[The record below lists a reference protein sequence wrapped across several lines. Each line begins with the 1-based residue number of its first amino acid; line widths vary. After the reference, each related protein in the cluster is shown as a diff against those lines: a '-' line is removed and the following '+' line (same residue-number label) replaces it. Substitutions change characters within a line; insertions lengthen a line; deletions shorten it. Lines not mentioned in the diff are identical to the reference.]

1 MMNVYS
7 PIYKVILV
15 GDSGVGKT
23 CLLSMYVKG
32 IIESTIPTIAV
43 EFCTKE
49 IELYDGTKIKVQLW
63 DTAGQERFKS
73 LALTYYRKAYGILLL
88 FDVTKKSSFISCK
101 NYLEEVRMNSE
112 KKCIVYLV
120 GNKIDLVNERQ
131 ISKEEAEAFAQQEN
145 IKYIETSAIKNMKVN
160 EAFTSLLNDIYRNKQ
175 EEEKNKLF
183 LQNVETPIQLHFNAF
198 AIPLADETPILSP
211 VNEPGPE
218 ETVIASISSNF

>member
-73 LALTYYRKAYGILLL
+73 LAMTYYRKAYGILLL
-88 FDVTKKSSFISCK
+88 FDVTKRSSFIACK
-101 NYLEEVRMNSE
+101 NYLEEVRINSD
-112 KKCIVYLV
+112 KNCVIYLI
-120 GNKIDLVNERQ
+120 GNKIDLSNQRQ
-131 ISKEEAEAFAQQEN
+131 ITTEEAENFAQKEKIQ
-145 IKYIETSAIKNMKVN
+145 YIETSAVKNLKVT
-160 EAFTSLLNDIYRNKQ
+160 EVFTSLLNDIYLVKK
-175 EEEKNKLF
+175 EENKNKLF
-183 LQNVETPIQLHFNAF
+183 LQGT
-198 AIPLADETPILSP
+198 
-211 VNEPGPE
+211 G
-218 ETVIASISSNF
+218 SIGLQNKNNCKNSDSCC

>member
-1 MMNVYS
+1 MSTYS

-32 IIESTIPTIAV
+32 VIEQTIPTIAV

-73 LALTYYRKAYGILLL
+73 LAMTYYRKAYGILLL
-88 FDVTKKSSFISCK
+88 FDVTKRSSFNACK
-101 NYLEEVRMNSE
+101 NYLEEVRINSD
-112 KKCIVYLV
+112 KKCVIYLV
-120 GNKIDLVNERQ
+120 GNKIDLADERQ
-131 ISKEEAEAFAQQEN
+131 ITKEEAEDFAKKEN

-160 EAFTSLLNDIYRNKQ
+160 EAFTSLLNSIYQIKKEDDKSKIFINNK
-175 EEEKNKLF
+175 
-183 LQNVETPIQLHFNAF
+183 
-198 AIPLADETPILSP
+198 
-211 VNEPGPE
+211 
-218 ETVIASISSNF
+218 ASIELKKSKNFNNSDTFCC